1 MVDFNHPLAG
11 KQLDYAVKPV
21 RIISSMEEKG
31 KALVKLL
38 LHQEPESVKAAE
50 KSLKITL
57 NMELPAEIKEGL
69 AKQFKEMVGLEPEF
83 LVSKPEEKPKEEQ
96 QAEAPKDDKK
106 E

>member
-1 MVDFNHPLAG
+1 M
-11 KQLDYAVKPV
+11 
-21 RIISSMEEKG
+21 
-31 KALVKLL
+31 
-38 LHQEPESVKAAE
+38 
-50 KSLKITL
+50 KITL